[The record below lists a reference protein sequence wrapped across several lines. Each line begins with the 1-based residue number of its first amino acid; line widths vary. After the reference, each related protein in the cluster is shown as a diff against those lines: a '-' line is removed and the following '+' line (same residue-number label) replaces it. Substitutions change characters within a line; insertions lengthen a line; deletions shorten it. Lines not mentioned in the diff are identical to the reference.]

1 MIGHMRHPRLGWRR
15 SVTSSWVLIRY
26 CGSPSSSSTV
36 MRRVRNSRKPSWSR
50 RARDSLRFPIASSRA
65 PISFASRGLKMSAA
79 ETFVASRDGG

>member
-1 MIGHMRHPRLGWRR
+1 
-15 SVTSSWVLIRY
+15 
-26 CGSPSSSSTV
+26 